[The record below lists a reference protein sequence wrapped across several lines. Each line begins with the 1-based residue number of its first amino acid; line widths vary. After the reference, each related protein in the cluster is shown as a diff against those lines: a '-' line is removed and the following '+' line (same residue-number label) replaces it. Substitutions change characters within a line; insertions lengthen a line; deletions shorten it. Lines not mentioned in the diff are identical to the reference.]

1 MAVSLGKIALQSSI
15 PKQIDLAREIRLEVK
30 KAIALDPQ
38 NGFAYHAYGVWHR
51 RMAEVGQMSRVVAS
65 VVLWRSVPKG
75 STKKSVKYLKKAISL
90 NPTVISH
97 HLELAKTYVAMGKW
111 QLARSS
117 LGLVQELPIE
127 FSDDPINKREAQQLL
142 REIKDR

>member
-1 MAVSLGKIALQSSI
+1 
-15 PKQIDLAREIRLEVK
+15 
-30 KAIALDPQ
+30 
-38 NGFAYHAYGVWHR
+38 
-51 RMAEVGQMSRVVAS
+51 MSRVVAS

-117 LGLVQELPIE
+117 LELVQELPIE